1 MPRHAR
7 TSHQGRQEMFLSGF
21 RAHVAFL
28 PFTAA
33 MLLLCALEPA
43 LAADLPRSSVRS
55 LAALERADW
64 SRSSVR
70 SLAALERADWPH
82 DVSHRMGDSDMGF
95 LDVSS
100 EPTGAKIL
108 IDDADLGQTTPQHH
122 LPVRVGHHRLTLV
135 TSDGAHKLTV
145 GFTVDAGQ
153 TKKLTL
159 YLAK

>member
-1 MPRHAR
+1 
-7 TSHQGRQEMFLSGF
+7 
-21 RAHVAFL
+21 
-28 PFTAA
+28 
-33 MLLLCALEPA
+33 
-43 LAADLPRSSVRS
+43 
-55 LAALERADW
+55 
-64 SRSSVR
+64 
-70 SLAALERADWPH
+70 
-82 DVSHRMGDSDMGF
+82 MGDTDMGF

-100 EPTGAKIL
+100 EPSGAKIL

-145 GFTVDAGQ
+145 GFTVEAGQ

>member
-1 MPRHAR
+1 MGA
-7 TSHQGRQEMFLSGF
+7 
-21 RAHVAFL
+21 RAHPSDESKEMMRIL
-28 PFTAA
+28 IAA
-33 MLLLCALEPA
+33 CALTGVLLAGVAAPA
-43 LAADLPRSSVRS
+43 QPVRAAPVTGPASETDT
-55 LAALERADW
+55 
-64 SRSSVR
+64 
-70 SLAALERADWPH
+70 
-82 DVSHRMGDSDMGF
+82 GF

-145 GFTVDAGQ
+145 GFTVEAGQ

>member
-1 MPRHAR
+1 M
-7 TSHQGRQEMFLSGF
+7 
-21 RAHVAFL
+21 RATFL
-28 PFTAA
+28 PIA
-33 MLLLCALEPA
+33 
-43 LAADLPRSSVRS
+43 S
-55 LAALERADW
+55 LAIL
-64 SRSSVR
+64 
-70 SLAALERADWPH
+70 SLGAFESAGAAA
-82 DVSHRMGDSDMGF
+82 VVHRMGDADMGF

-145 GFTVDAGQ
+145 GFTVETGQ

>member
-1 MPRHAR
+1 MRLA
-7 TSHQGRQEMFLSGF
+7 S
-21 RAHVAFL
+21 L
-28 PFTAA
+28 PFAA
-33 MLLLCALEPA
+33 AALLFVGALEPA
-43 LAADLPRSSVRS
+43 RAAGPEVPRFSVRS
-55 LAALERADW
+55 LASLGHAD
-64 SRSSVR
+64 S
-70 SLAALERADWPH
+70 PH
-82 DVSHRMGDSDMGF
+82 QMGDTDMGF

-100 EPTGAKIL
+100 EPSGAKIL

-145 GFTVDAGQ
+145 GFTVEAGQ

>member
-1 MPRHAR
+1 
-7 TSHQGRQEMFLSGF
+7 MFLAGF
-21 RAHVAFL
+21 RAHVRLASL
-28 PFTAA
+28 PFAA
-33 MLLLCALEPA
+33 AALLFVGALEPA
-43 LAADLPRSSVRS
+43 RGAEPDTPTFSVRS
-55 LAALERADW
+55 LASLEHAD
-64 SRSSVR
+64 
-70 SLAALERADWPH
+70 LPH
-82 DVSHRMGDSDMGF
+82 QMGDTDMGF

-100 EPTGAKIL
+100 EPSGAKIL

-145 GFTVDAGQ
+145 GFTVEAGQ